1 MGGSGNRNMKG
12 DDFAKEIS
20 LLDRYMQQLLHHPV
34 FGRDRHLAEFL
45 EHKNPPIRAKIRKG
59 SILTWG
65 AKTFQA
71 ATRKAATDD
80 EEFFVKERE
89 WASIYGNHIKD
100 ACDKMNGMI
109 YSQMRLSNQ
118 IAHLSTIL
126 GASVGGNQGINKYY
140 NKLNSQFGT
149 CLDKEK
155 SGLDGY
161 VANEEASLG
170 NYLTLWTSY
179 MNEENAMLERRNDL
193 VIETEAAAKALTK
206 ATLAGKAAKTAA
218 ALNLKEDKERDLKA
232 STKMAEVE
240 IRRFHQQRLGE
251 MKESLISYTEGQ
263 IRAARDAKQ
272 KLALCV
278 EKMKSFELPSASESF
293 QDSTS
298 KSSENSN
305 VVEADQMNIPE

>member
-1 MGGSGNRNMKG
+1 M
-12 DDFAKEIS
+12 
-20 LLDRYMQQLLHHPV
+20 
-34 FGRDRHLAEFL
+34 
-45 EHKNPPIRAKIRKG
+45 
-59 SILTWG
+59 
-65 AKTFQA
+65 
-71 ATRKAATDD
+71 
-80 EEFFVKERE
+80 
-89 WASIYGNHIKD
+89 
-100 ACDKMNGMI
+100 
-109 YSQMRLSNQ
+109 
-118 IAHLSTIL
+118 STIL
-126 GASVGGNQGINKYY
+126 GASVGGNQGINRYY
-140 NKLNSQFGT
+140 NKLNSQFGS

-161 VANEEASLG
+161 IANEEASLG

-278 EKMKSFELPSASESF
+278 EKMKSFELPSSSESF

-305 VVEADQMNIPE
+305 VVQAEQMNIPE

>member
-1 MGGSGNRNMKG
+1 
-12 DDFAKEIS
+12 
-20 LLDRYMQQLLHHPV
+20 
-34 FGRDRHLAEFL
+34 
-45 EHKNPPIRAKIRKG
+45 
-59 SILTWG
+59 
-65 AKTFQA
+65 
-71 ATRKAATDD
+71 
-80 EEFFVKERE
+80 
-89 WASIYGNHIKD
+89 
-100 ACDKMNGMI
+100 
-109 YSQMRLSNQ
+109 
-118 IAHLSTIL
+118 
-126 GASVGGNQGINKYY
+126 
-140 NKLNSQFGT
+140 
-149 CLDKEK
+149 
-155 SGLDGY
+155 
-161 VANEEASLG
+161 
-170 NYLTLWTSY
+170 

-278 EKMKSFELPSASESF
+278 EKMKSFELPSSSESF

-305 VVEADQMNIPE
+305 VVQAEQMNIPE